1 MLGIRFRLSLLV
13 RMAVACAILGS
24 LFLATATVF
33 ALFGGLVGL
42 WLWEWLLAGFVVLS
56 TPPGVSDVAAI
67 SPAVVSVAAFTGL
80 LAVYYGWPYVKT
92 QTTATTLFRPDP
104 ISLTTTAFTLVCL
117 YLVVVDGSTAA
128 AAFLERLFETG
139 RGMLFVL
146 TVTGLLTVVLV
157 VLEIRR
163 EIRGLRETLIEES
176 DPAAEVDPE
185 LEATARRLAQLADV
199 PAPEVYVTESD
210 RPESFALGT
219 GSSAVIVVS
228 TGLLERLSTDHT
240 AAVLA
245 HEVSHLANWDS
256 RLLSAALV
264 PVLLATDLID
274 SNPNDPVDVFL
285 NACVR
290 ALQRYGQFAVAI
302 ISRGREWHADAGAV
316 ALTDSP
322 AALAAALEEL
332 DETRRTPTEDLRE
345 WEATIV
351 ALDILPPETED
362 RVSGPFRTHPSTERR
377 IDWLRRLAANS

>member
-1 MLGIRFRLSLLV
+1 MLGIRLRLALLV
-13 RMAVACAILGS
+13 RMAVACTMLAS

-33 ALFGGLVGL
+33 TLFGALIGL
-42 WLWEWLLAGFVVLS
+42 WLWEWVLAGFVILS
-56 TPPGVSDVAAI
+56 LPPGASDVAAV
-67 SPAVVSVAAFTGL
+67 SPAVVSVVAFCGL
-80 LAVYYGWPYVKT
+80 LAVYYGWPFVRT
-92 QTTATTLFRPDP
+92 QTAATTLFRLES
-104 ISLTTTAFTLVCL
+104 ISMTATAFTLACL
-117 YLVVVDGSTAA
+117 YLVVVDGSAAA

-139 RGMLFVL
+139 RGLLFVL
-146 TVTGLLTVVLV
+146 AVTGLLTVVLV
-157 VLEIRR
+157 ILEIRR

-176 DPAAEVDPE
+176 VPAAEVDPE
-185 LEATARRLAQLADV
+185 LEGTVRRLAQLANV
-199 PAPEVYVTESD
+199 PAPGVYVTESD

-219 GSSAVIVVS
+219 GSSAVVVVS
-228 TGLLERLSTDHT
+228 TGLLERLSSDHT

-264 PVLLATDLID
+264 PVLLAEDLLD
-274 SNPNDPVDVFL
+274 PNPDDLVDVFW
-285 NACVR
+285 NACFR

-322 AALAAALEEL
+322 AVLAGALEAL
-332 DETRRTPTEDLRE
+332 DDTRRTPTEDFRE

-351 ALDILPPETED
+351 ALDILPPGTED

-377 IDWLRRLAANS
+377 IDWLRRVAANS